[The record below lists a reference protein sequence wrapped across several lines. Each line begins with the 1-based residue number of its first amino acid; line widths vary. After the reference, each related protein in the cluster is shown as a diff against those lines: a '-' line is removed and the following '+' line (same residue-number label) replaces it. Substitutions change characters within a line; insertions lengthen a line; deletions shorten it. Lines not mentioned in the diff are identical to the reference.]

1 MSYNNCAGGG
11 ADKDLIYNIK
21 SAKPEMSQAEAFD
34 KQSKNYLIT
43 MASANDKR
51 YQTISDQSF
60 NKFRPSMNQKDVD

>member
-34 KQSKNYLIT
+34 KQSKNHLIT

-51 YQTISDQSF
+51 YQTISDQQF
-60 NKFRPSMNQKDVD
+60 NRFRPSMNQKDVE